1 MVCTGNTDRD
11 ADSSALVLL
20 LGGRQRDGDPMN
32 GSRVL
37 SGTKDEK
44 MRQRKEREAKLSAL
58 SVAREEWV
66 GTKEKL
72 KTTAPLGFI

>member
-1 MVCTGNTDRD
+1 
-11 ADSSALVLL
+11 
-20 LGGRQRDGDPMN
+20 MN
-32 GSRVL
+32 GSSLL

-58 SVAREEWV
+58 SVGRERWV

-72 KTTAPLGFI
+72 KRTAPPGIYID